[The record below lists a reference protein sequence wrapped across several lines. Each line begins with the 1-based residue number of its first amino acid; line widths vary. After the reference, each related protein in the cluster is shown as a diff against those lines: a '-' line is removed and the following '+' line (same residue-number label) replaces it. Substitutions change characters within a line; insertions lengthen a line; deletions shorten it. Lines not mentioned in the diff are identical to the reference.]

1 MPTSAAQLS
10 RTATG
15 GYRAGTAAY
24 RRMIAALM
32 AGGLANFSLMYFVQ
46 PLLPL
51 LVSHYSITPAESAHA
66 LSITTATITVG
77 LLVAGPLSDRFGR
90 VQLMRWSLVASG
102 LLGLATAFAPSW
114 AALLVMRGLLGIT
127 SAWFPAAALAF
138 LREEVAPGSHGRANA
153 AYIAGTAIGGATG
166 RLLPGPL
173 AALGGWVGT
182 AATMGVLTLGA
193 GVTLWLLLPESAT
206 FRPHHSDLREILL
219 GTITTGRDKV
229 LAWLC
234 IAGFA
239 GMGTFVAVYN
249 AVAFRLQAAPFS
261 LGSAAGWVYLAYP
274 IGIAAPYLLRRLSD
288 RDGRGHTTAFAASL
302 LVLAVAITSLPW
314 LVTVF
319 GGLGLITF
327 AFLGVHSLLSGWVVD
342 RASRRGLGNAQ
353 ASSAYLL
360 TYYLG
365 STIAGALATWEW
377 QQTGWPGVELVSLG
391 FAIATLVAVGMASR
405 LDRNPKVRLSQQPT
419 HL

>member
-1 MPTSAAQLS
+1 
-10 RTATG
+10 
-15 GYRAGTAAY
+15 
-24 RRMIAALM
+24 MIAALM

-90 VQLMRWSLVASG
+90 VQMMRWSLVASG
-102 LLGLATAFAPSW
+102 LLGLATAFAPNW
-114 AALLVMRGLLGIT
+114 GALLMMRGLLGIT

-173 AALGGWVGT
+173 AALGGWVAT
-182 AATMGVLTLGA
+182 ATTMSLLTLAA
-193 GVTLWLLLPESAT
+193 GLTLWALLPESAT
-206 FRPHHSDLREILL
+206 FQPHRSDLREILL
-219 GTITTGRDKV
+219 GTITTPRDKV

-234 IAGFA
+234 IGGFA
-239 GMGTFVAVYN
+239 SMGTFVAVYN

-261 LGSAAGWVYLAYP
+261 LGSAAGWIYLSYP
-274 IGIAAPYLLRRLSD
+274 IGITAPYLLRRLSE
-288 RDGRGHTTAFAASL
+288 RDGRGHTAAFAAAL
-302 LVLAVAITSLPW
+302 LVLAVAIVSLPS
-314 LVTVF
+314 LVTIF

-342 RASRRGLGNAQ
+342 RASRQGLGNAQ

-377 QQTGWPGVELVSLG
+377 QKTGWPGVEWVTLG
-391 FAIATLVAVGMASR
+391 FAVATLVAVTMASH
-405 LDRNPKVRLSQQPT
+405 LDRNPKVRLGEQPT